1 MHYHIQLLNAI
12 SNIVKT
18 ILPNDTYTM
27 TDQIDQPDALLV
39 RSAKIHD
46 MSFSPNLRAIARAG
60 AGVNNIPVDRCTEE
74 GIVVFNT
81 PGANANAVKEL
92 VLAGM
97 LLSTRNLVSAS
108 DWVRTLRGQ
117 DQVAA
122 KVEEGKKQFVGH
134 ELRGKTIGV
143 IGLGAIGVMVA
154 NQGYGLDMNIIGY
167 DPFISVEHAWKL
179 SRAVKHATDL
189 HTMLSQ
195 CDFVSI
201 HVPLMEQTKHLID
214 SAALAA
220 MKPGATL
227 LNFARGELVDTS
239 AVLHTLDQGH
249 LRNYVVDFPN
259 EALLNNPNVICL
271 PHLGASTVESEENC
285 AEMAA
290 SQLRDYLENGN
301 IVNSV
306 NFPNCKMPRSGVMR
320 ICLINRNTP
329 NMINQFTAFLS
340 EKEVNIANL
349 LNKSRNDYAYTIIDL
364 DQTISSDGIAELS
377 SIKGVIRCTVFQ

>member
-1 MHYHIQLLNAI
+1 MHYNIQLLNAI
-12 SNIVKT
+12 SDIIHT
-18 ILPNDTYTM
+18 ILPKDTYTIA
-27 TDQIDQPDALLV
+27 DQIDQPDGLLV

-46 MSFSPNLRAIARAG
+46 MEFASNLRAIARAG
-60 AGVNNIPVDRCTEE
+60 AGVNNIPVDRCTDE

-108 DWVRTLRGQ
+108 DWVRALRGQ
-117 DQVAA
+117 NQIAA

-167 DPFISVEHAWKL
+167 DPYISVDHAWKL
-179 SRAVKHATDL
+179 SRAVEHATDL
-189 HTMLSQ
+189 HAMLSQ
-195 CDFVSI
+195 CDFVSV

-214 SAALAA
+214 KAALAA

-227 LNFARGELVDTS
+227 LNFARGELVDTT
-239 AVLHTLDQGH
+239 AVLDALDKGH

-259 EALLNNPNVICL
+259 EALLDNPHVICL

-290 SQLRDYLENGN
+290 AQLRDYLENGN

-306 NFPNCKMPRSGVMR
+306 NFPNCKMLRSGVMR
-320 ICLINRNTP
+320 ICIINRNTP
-329 NMINQFTAFLS
+329 NMISQFTSFLS
-340 EKEVNIANL
+340 AKGVNIANL
-349 LNKSRNDYAYTIIDL
+349 LNKSRGDHAYTIIDL
-364 DQTISSDGIAELS
+364 DQVISLEGITELS
-377 SIKGVIRCTVFQ
+377 SIDGVIRCTVFQ